1 MTAQEMNKEMKE
13 ERKVTILDRGEQI
26 TLGTM
31 NYKIVYPI
39 KSIVEIE
46 KEIPEHSLPFMLSN
60 PVRAMSFSFCYAL
73 WKWGIKGGK
82 ADLSDEK
89 IEELFYD
96 AIAELGNYSV
106 VGKLCISALQ
116 KSGTIKKAP
125 KNQGAADENA

>member
-1 MTAQEMNKEMKE
+1 M
-13 ERKVTILDRGEQI
+13 TILDRGERI
-26 TLGTM
+26 TLDGKD
-31 NYKIVYPI
+31 YDIVFPV
-39 KSIVEIE
+39 KSIIEVE

-96 AIAELGNYSV
+96 AIAELGNYSE

>member
-73 WKWGIKGGK
+73 WKWGSKV
-82 ADLSDEK
+82 A
-89 IEELFYD
+89 
-96 AIAELGNYSV
+96 
-106 VGKLCISALQ
+106 KLTFL
-116 KSGTIKKAP
+116 TRRL
-125 KNQGAADENA
+125 KNSFTTQ